1 MSYESSHEQAQRR
14 HGATLLGVAAAA
26 VVGVFYVAITVPTLQ
41 PLEEPHQVVEAG
53 TASVPVRVAPLDA
66 GVDWSRV
73 PVAEDAPSM
82 SVAAYGP

>member
-1 MSYESSHEQAQRR
+1 MSNESFPERARRR

-26 VVGVFYVAITVPTLQ
+26 VVGVFYVAITVPTLE
-41 PLEEPHQVVEAG
+41 PLDEPHRVIDAG

-73 PVAEDAPSM
+73 STSEDVASM